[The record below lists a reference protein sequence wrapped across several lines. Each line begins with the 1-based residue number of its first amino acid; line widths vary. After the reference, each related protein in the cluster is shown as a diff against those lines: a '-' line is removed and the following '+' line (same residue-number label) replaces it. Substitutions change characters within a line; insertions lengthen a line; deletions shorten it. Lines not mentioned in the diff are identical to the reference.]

1 MDSTEQKPKR
11 PIVNAACPYC
21 GNSVKFYMPL
31 KPGVLSFTCPAAG
44 CGKQFR
50 VQVTEAML
58 LQANPAAPKPQQ
70 PNPQPQQPQPYQQ
83 QPQPQPQAQQ
93 PQAHPK
99 QQVHTQAQQVQSQL
113 QQVQPKVQQAQA
125 QPQQQVQAQQ
135 AQAQQQ
141 KRSIKPTDSIENWTA
156 EGKSGGRIAKVV
168 VTRTKMLFMKERK
181 EYDLKI
187 GVNVIGRADAMSP
200 SDIMIEDDMTVSRR
214 SVSIT
219 VEASGGSYR
228 YWFEV
233 LKSTNPVL
241 VNGKRHAVGE
251 SFVVEPG
258 TKFVLGRTKL
268 SIEL

>member
-58 LQANPAAPKPQQ
+58 LQANSAATKPQQ
-70 PNPQPQQPQPYQQ
+70 PNPQPQQSQPH
-83 QPQPQPQAQQ
+83 QPQPQTQSLSQQ

-99 QQVHTQAQQVQSQL
+99 QQVHTQA
-113 QQVQPKVQQAQA
+113 QQAQA

-156 EGKSGGRIAKVV
+156 EGKAGGRIAKVV
-168 VTRTKMLFMKERK
+168 VTRTKMIFMKEHK

>member
-21 GNSVKFYMPL
+21 GNPVKFYMPL

-58 LQANPAAPKPQQ
+58 LQANPAATKPQQ
-70 PNPQPQQPQPYQQ
+70 PNPQPQQPK
-83 QPQPQPQAQQ
+83 PQPQAQQ

-99 QQVHTQAQQVQSQL
+99 QQVHTQA
-113 QQVQPKVQQAQA
+113 QQAQA

-156 EGKSGGRIAKVV
+156 EGKAGGRIAKVV
-168 VTRTKMLFMKERK
+168 VTRTKMIFMKEHK

-214 SVSIT
+214 SVSRT

>member
-58 LQANPAAPKPQQ
+58 LQANSAATKPQQ
-70 PNPQPQQPQPYQQ
+70 PNPQPQQPK
-83 QPQPQPQAQQ
+83 PQPQAQQ

-99 QQVHTQAQQVQSQL
+99 QQVHTQA
-113 QQVQPKVQQAQA
+113 QQAQA

-156 EGKSGGRIAKVV
+156 EGKAGGRIAKVV
-168 VTRTKMLFMKERK
+168 VTRTKMIFMKEHK

>member
-21 GNSVKFYMPL
+21 GNSIKFYMPL

-58 LQANPAAPKPQQ
+58 LQANSAATKPQQ
-70 PNPQPQQPQPYQQ
+70 PKPQPQQPQPYQQ

-99 QQVHTQAQQVQSQL
+99 QQVHTQAQQ
-113 QQVQPKVQQAQA
+113 AQA
-125 QPQQQVQAQQ
+125 QSQQQVQAQQ

-156 EGKSGGRIAKVV
+156 EGKAGGRIAKVV
-168 VTRTKMLFMKERK
+168 VTRTKMLFMKEHK

-219 VEASGGSYR
+219 VEATGGSYR

>member
-1 MDSTEQKPKR
+1 MDSTEQTPKR

-58 LQANPAAPKPQQ
+58 LQANPAATKPQQ
-70 PNPQPQQPQPYQQ
+70 PNPHQQ

-99 QQVHTQAQQVQSQL
+99 QQVHTQA
-113 QQVQPKVQQAQA
+113 QQAQA

-156 EGKSGGRIAKVV
+156 EGKAGGRIAKVV
-168 VTRTKMLFMKERK
+168 VTRTKMIFMKERK
-181 EYDLKI
+181 EYDLKV
-187 GVNVIGRADAMSP
+187 GVNIIGRADAMSP

-219 VEASGGSYR
+219 VEVSGGSYR

>member
-58 LQANPAAPKPQQ
+58 LQANSAATKPQQ
-70 PNPQPQQPQPYQQ
+70 PNPQPQQSQPH
-83 QPQPQPQAQQ
+83 QPQPQTQSLSQQ
-93 PQAHPK
+93 PQAQPK
-99 QQVHTQAQQVQSQL
+99 QQS
-113 QQVQPKVQQAQA
+113 QPKVQQAQA

-156 EGKSGGRIAKVV
+156 EGKAGGRIAKVV
-168 VTRTKMLFMKERK
+168 VTRTKMIFMKEHK

-241 VNGKRHAVGE
+241 VNGKRHVVGE

>member
-58 LQANPAAPKPQQ
+58 LQANPAATKPQQ
-70 PNPQPQQPQPYQQ
+70 PKPQPQ

-99 QQVHTQAQQVQSQL
+99 QQVHTQAQQ
-113 QQVQPKVQQAQA
+113 AQA
-125 QPQQQVQAQQ
+125 QSQQQVQAQQ

-156 EGKSGGRIAKVV
+156 EGKAGGRIAKVV
-168 VTRTKMLFMKERK
+168 VTRTKMVFMRERK

>member
-21 GNSVKFYMPL
+21 GNSVKFYMPP

-58 LQANPAAPKPQQ
+58 LQANPVATKPQQ
-70 PNPQPQQPQPYQQ
+70 PNPQPQQPK
-83 QPQPQPQAQQ
+83 PQPQAQQ

-113 QQVQPKVQQAQA
+113 QQAQAKVQQVHTQPHQQA
-125 QPQQQVQAQQ
+125 QPQQ

-141 KRSIKPTDSIENWTA
+141 KRSIKPTEGIENWTA
-156 EGKSGGRIAKVV
+156 EGKAGGRIAKVV

>member
-31 KPGVLSFTCPAAG
+31 KPGVLSFTCPTAG

-70 PNPQPQQPQPYQQ
+70 PNPQPQQPQP
-83 QPQPQPQAQQ
+83 QPQSQQPQAQ
-93 PQAHPK
+93 PK
-99 QQVHTQAQQVQSQL
+99 QQVQPKAQQVQSQ
-113 QQVQPKVQQAQA
+113 QQ
-125 QPQQQVQAQQ
+125 
-135 AQAQQQ
+135 QAQQQ
-141 KRSIKPTDSIENWTA
+141 KRSIKPTDSIENWMA
-156 EGKSGGRIAKVV
+156 EGKAGGRIAKVV
-168 VTRTKMLFMKERK
+168 VTRTKMIFMKERK

>member
-58 LQANPAAPKPQQ
+58 LQANPATPKPQQ
-70 PNPQPQQPQPYQQ
+70 PNPQPQQPQP
-83 QPQPQPQAQQ
+83 QPQAQQ
-93 PQAHPK
+93 TPTQPK
-99 QQVHTQAQQVQSQL
+99 QQVQPKAQQVQS
-113 QQVQPKVQQAQA
+113 
-125 QPQQQVQAQQ
+125 QQ

-141 KRSIKPTDSIENWTA
+141 KRSIKPTDSIENWMA
-156 EGKSGGRIAKVV
+156 EGKAGGRIAKVV
-168 VTRTKMLFMKERK
+168 VTRTKMILMRERK

>member
-21 GNSVKFYMPL
+21 GNSVKFYMPR

-58 LQANPAAPKPQQ
+58 LQANPAATKPQQ
-70 PNPQPQQPQPYQQ
+70 PNPQPQQPK
-83 QPQPQPQAQQ
+83 PQPQAQQ

-99 QQVHTQAQQVQSQL
+99 QQVHTQA
-113 QQVQPKVQQAQA
+113 QQAQA

-156 EGKSGGRIAKVV
+156 EGKAGGRIAKVV
-168 VTRTKMLFMKERK
+168 VTRTKMIFMKEHK

-233 LKSTNPVL
+233 LKSTNPVF

>member
-21 GNSVKFYMPL
+21 GNPVKFYMPL

-99 QQVHTQAQQVQSQL
+99 QQVHTQAQQVHT
-113 QQVQPKVQQAQA
+113 
-125 QPQQQVQAQQ
+125 QPQQQAQPLQ

-156 EGKSGGRIAKVV
+156 EGKAGGRIAKVV
-168 VTRTKMLFMKERK
+168 VTRTKMIFMKERK

>member
-31 KPGVLSFTCPAAG
+31 KPGVLSFTCPAAD

-58 LQANPAAPKPQQ
+58 LQANSASTKPQQ
-70 PNPQPQQPQPYQQ
+70 PNPQPQQSQPH
-83 QPQPQPQAQQ
+83 QPQPQPQSLSQQ
-93 PQAHPK
+93 PQAQPK
-99 QQVHTQAQQVQSQL
+99 QQS
-113 QQVQPKVQQAQA
+113 QPKVQQAQA

-156 EGKSGGRIAKVV
+156 EGKAGGRIAKVV
-168 VTRTKMLFMKERK
+168 VTRTKMIFMKEHK

>member
-21 GNSVKFYMPL
+21 GNSVKFYMPP

-58 LQANPAAPKPQQ
+58 LQANPAATKPQQ
-70 PNPQPQQPQPYQQ
+70 PKPQPQ

-93 PQAHPK
+93 TPTQPK
-99 QQVHTQAQQVQSQL
+99 QQVQPKAQQVQS
-113 QQVQPKVQQAQA
+113 
-125 QPQQQVQAQQ
+125 QQ

-141 KRSIKPTDSIENWTA
+141 KRSIKPTDSIENWMA
-156 EGKSGGRIAKVV
+156 EGKAGGRIAKIV
-168 VTRTKMLFMKERK
+168 VTRTKMIFMKERK

>member
-31 KPGVLSFTCPAAG
+31 KPGVLSFTCPTAG

-58 LQANPAAPKPQQ
+58 LQANPATPKPQQ
-70 PNPQPQQPQPYQQ
+70 PNPQPQQPKPQPQ
-83 QPQPQPQAQQ
+83 QPQPQSQAQQ
-93 PQAHPK
+93 TPTQPK
-99 QQVHTQAQQVQSQL
+99 QQVQPKAQQVQS
-113 QQVQPKVQQAQA
+113 
-125 QPQQQVQAQQ
+125 QQ

-141 KRSIKPTDSIENWTA
+141 KRSIKPTEGIENWTA
-156 EGKSGGRIAKVV
+156 EGKAGGRIAKVV
-168 VTRTKMLFMKERK
+168 VTRTKMVFMRERK

>member
-58 LQANPAAPKPQQ
+58 LQANPAATKPQQ
-70 PNPQPQQPQPYQQ
+70 PKPQPQQPQPYQQ

-99 QQVHTQAQQVQSQL
+99 QQVHTQAQQ
-113 QQVQPKVQQAQA
+113 AQA
-125 QPQQQVQAQQ
+125 QSQQQVQAQQ

-156 EGKSGGRIAKVV
+156 EGKAGGRIAKIV
-168 VTRTKMLFMKERK
+168 VTRTKMIFMKERK

>member
-58 LQANPAAPKPQQ
+58 LQANSAATKPQQ
-70 PNPQPQQPQPYQQ
+70 PKPQPQQPQPYQQ

-99 QQVHTQAQQVQSQL
+99 QQVHTQAQQV
-113 QQVQPKVQQAQA
+113 QA

-168 VTRTKMLFMKERK
+168 VTRTKMIFMKEHK

>member
-21 GNSVKFYMPL
+21 GNSIKFYMPL

-58 LQANPAAPKPQQ
+58 LQANSAATKPQQ
-70 PNPQPQQPQPYQQ
+70 PKPQPQQPQPYQQ

-99 QQVHTQAQQVQSQL
+99 QQVHTQAQQ
-113 QQVQPKVQQAQA
+113 AQA
-125 QPQQQVQAQQ
+125 QSQQQVQAQQ

-156 EGKSGGRIAKVV
+156 EGKAGGRIAKVV
-168 VTRTKMLFMKERK
+168 VTRTKMLFMKEHK

>member
-21 GNSVKFYMPL
+21 GNSIKFYMPL

-58 LQANPAAPKPQQ
+58 LQANSAATKPQQ
-70 PNPQPQQPQPYQQ
+70 PKPQPQQPQPYQQ

-99 QQVHTQAQQVQSQL
+99 QQVHTQAQQ
-113 QQVQPKVQQAQA
+113 AQA

-141 KRSIKPTDSIENWTA
+141 KRSIKPTEGIENWTA
-156 EGKSGGRIAKVV
+156 EGKAGGRIAKVV
-168 VTRTKMLFMKERK
+168 VTRTKMIFMKERK

-258 TKFVLGRTKL
+258 TKFVLGRTTL

>member
-99 QQVHTQAQQVQSQL
+99 QQVHTQAQQAQVQSQ
-113 QQVQPKVQQAQA
+113 QQAQS
-125 QPQQQVQAQQ
+125 QQ

-141 KRSIKPTDSIENWTA
+141 KRSIKPTEGIENWTA
-156 EGKSGGRIAKVV
+156 EGKAGGRIAKVV
-168 VTRTKMLFMKERK
+168 VTRTKMIFMKEHK

>member
-21 GNSVKFYMPL
+21 GNPVKFYMPL

-99 QQVHTQAQQVQSQL
+99 QQVHTQAQQ
-113 QQVQPKVQQAQA
+113 AQA
-125 QPQQQVQAQQ
+125 QPQQQAQSQQ

-141 KRSIKPTDSIENWTA
+141 KRSIKPTEGIENWTA
-156 EGKSGGRIAKVV
+156 EGKAGGRIAKVV
-168 VTRTKMLFMKERK
+168 VTRTKMIFMKERK

>member
-21 GNSVKFYMPL
+21 GNSIKFYMPL

-58 LQANPAAPKPQQ
+58 LQANSAATKPQQ
-70 PNPQPQQPQPYQQ
+70 PKPQPQQPQPYQQ

-99 QQVHTQAQQVQSQL
+99 QQVHTQAQQ
-113 QQVQPKVQQAQA
+113 AQA

-141 KRSIKPTDSIENWTA
+141 KRSIKPTEGIENWTA
-156 EGKSGGRIAKVV
+156 EGKAGGRIAKVV
-168 VTRTKMLFMKERK
+168 VTRTKMIFMKERK

>member
-58 LQANPAAPKPQQ
+58 LQANSAATKPQQ
-70 PNPQPQQPQPYQQ
+70 PNPQPQQSQPH
-83 QPQPQPQAQQ
+83 QPQPQTQSLSQQ
-93 PQAHPK
+93 PQAQPK
-99 QQVHTQAQQVQSQL
+99 QQS
-113 QQVQPKVQQAQA
+113 QPKVQQAQA

-156 EGKSGGRIAKVV
+156 EGKAGGRIAKVV
-168 VTRTKMLFMKERK
+168 VTRTKMIFMKEHK

-200 SDIMIEDDMTVSRR
+200 SDIMIEDDMMVSRR

>member
-21 GNSVKFYMPL
+21 GNSVKFYMPP

-58 LQANPAAPKPQQ
+58 LQANPVATKPQQ
-70 PNPQPQQPQPYQQ
+70 PNPQPQQPK
-83 QPQPQPQAQQ
+83 PQPQAQQ

-113 QQVQPKVQQAQA
+113 QQAQAKVQQVHTQS
-125 QPQQQVQAQQ
+125 QQQVQAQQ

-156 EGKSGGRIAKVV
+156 EGKAGGRIAKVV
-168 VTRTKMLFMKERK
+168 VTRTKMVFMRERK

>member
-58 LQANPAAPKPQQ
+58 LQANPVATKPQQ
-70 PNPQPQQPQPYQQ
+70 PNPQPQQPK
-83 QPQPQPQAQQ
+83 PQPQAQQ

-113 QQVQPKVQQAQA
+113 QQAQAKVQQVHT
-125 QPQQQVQAQQ
+125 QPQQQAQPQQ

-141 KRSIKPTDSIENWTA
+141 KRSIKPTEGIENWTA
-156 EGKSGGRIAKVV
+156 EGKAGGRIAKVV
-168 VTRTKMLFMKERK
+168 VTRTKMIFMKERK

>member
-21 GNSVKFYMPL
+21 GNPVKFYMPL

-58 LQANPAAPKPQQ
+58 LQANSAATKPQQ
-70 PNPQPQQPQPYQQ
+70 PKPQPQQPQPYQQ

-99 QQVHTQAQQVQSQL
+99 QQVHTQAQQ
-113 QQVQPKVQQAQA
+113 AQA
-125 QPQQQVQAQQ
+125 QSQQQVQAQQ

-156 EGKSGGRIAKVV
+156 EGKAGGRIAKVV
-168 VTRTKMLFMKERK
+168 VTRTKMIFMKEHK

>member
-58 LQANPAAPKPQQ
+58 LQANPAATKPQQ
-70 PNPQPQQPQPYQQ
+70 PKPQPQQPQPYQQ
-83 QPQPQPQAQQ
+83 QPQPQPQA
-93 PQAHPK
+93 HPK
-99 QQVHTQAQQVQSQL
+99 QQVHTQAQQAQA
-113 QQVQPKVQQAQA
+113 QQAQA
-125 QPQQQVQAQQ
+125 QLQQQAQSQQ

-141 KRSIKPTDSIENWTA
+141 KRSIKPTEGIENWTA
-156 EGKSGGRIAKVV
+156 EGKAGGRIAKVV
-168 VTRTKMLFMKERK
+168 VTRTKMIFMKERK

>member
-58 LQANPAAPKPQQ
+58 LQANSAATKPQQ
-70 PNPQPQQPQPYQQ
+70 PNPQPQQSQPH
-83 QPQPQPQAQQ
+83 QPQPQTQSLSQQ
-93 PQAHPK
+93 PQAQPK
-99 QQVHTQAQQVQSQL
+99 QQS
-113 QQVQPKVQQAQA
+113 QPKVQQAQA

-156 EGKSGGRIAKVV
+156 EGKAGGRIAKIV
-168 VTRTKMLFMKERK
+168 VTRTKMLFMKEHK

>member
-21 GNSVKFYMPL
+21 GNSVKFYMPP
-31 KPGVLSFTCPAAG
+31 KPGVLSFTCPTAG
-44 CGKQFR
+44 CGKQFS

-70 PNPQPQQPQPYQQ
+70 PNPQPQQPKPQPQ

-93 PQAHPK
+93 TQTQPK
-99 QQVHTQAQQVQSQL
+99 QQSQPKAQQVQS
-113 QQVQPKVQQAQA
+113 
-125 QPQQQVQAQQ
+125 QQ

-156 EGKSGGRIAKVV
+156 EGKAGGRIAKVV

>member
-1 MDSTEQKPKR
+1 MDFTEQKPKR

-58 LQANPAAPKPQQ
+58 LQANSAATKPQQ
-70 PNPQPQQPQPYQQ
+70 PNPQPQQSQPH
-83 QPQPQPQAQQ
+83 QPQPQTQSLSQQ
-93 PQAHPK
+93 PQAQPK
-99 QQVHTQAQQVQSQL
+99 QQS
-113 QQVQPKVQQAQA
+113 QPKVQQAQA

-156 EGKSGGRIAKVV
+156 EGKAGGRIAKIV

>member
-31 KPGVLSFTCPAAG
+31 KPGVLSFTCPTAG

-50 VQVTEAML
+50 VQVTESML

-70 PNPQPQQPQPYQQ
+70 PNPQPQQPKPQPQ

-93 PQAHPK
+93 TQTQPK
-99 QQVHTQAQQVQSQL
+99 QQVQPKAQQVQS
-113 QQVQPKVQQAQA
+113 
-125 QPQQQVQAQQ
+125 QQ

-141 KRSIKPTDSIENWTA
+141 KRSIKPTDSIENWMA
-156 EGKSGGRIAKVV
+156 EGKAGGRIAKVV
-168 VTRTKMLFMKERK
+168 VTRTKMIFMKERK

>member
-31 KPGVLSFTCPAAG
+31 KPGVLSFTCPTAG

-70 PNPQPQQPQPYQQ
+70 PNPQPQQPKPQPQ
-83 QPQPQPQAQQ
+83 QPQPQSQAQQ
-93 PQAHPK
+93 TPTQPK
-99 QQVHTQAQQVQSQL
+99 QQVQPKAQQVQS
-113 QQVQPKVQQAQA
+113 
-125 QPQQQVQAQQ
+125 QQ

-141 KRSIKPTDSIENWTA
+141 KRSIKPTDSIENWMA
-156 EGKSGGRIAKVV
+156 EGKAGGRIAKIV
-168 VTRTKMLFMKERK
+168 VTRTKMIFMKERK

>member
-1 MDSTEQKPKR
+1 MDSTEQKTKR

-31 KPGVLSFTCPAAG
+31 KPGVLSFTCPTAG

-58 LQANPAAPKPQQ
+58 LQANPATPKPQQ
-70 PNPQPQQPQPYQQ
+70 PNPQPQQPQPQS
-83 QPQPQPQAQQ
+83 QAQQ
-93 PQAHPK
+93 TPTQPK
-99 QQVHTQAQQVQSQL
+99 QQVQPKAQQVQS
-113 QQVQPKVQQAQA
+113 
-125 QPQQQVQAQQ
+125 QQ

-141 KRSIKPTDSIENWTA
+141 KRSIKPTDSIENWMA
-156 EGKSGGRIAKVV
+156 EGKAGGRIAKIV
-168 VTRTKMLFMKERK
+168 VTRTKMIFMKERK

>member
-31 KPGVLSFTCPAAG
+31 KPGVLSFTCPTAG

-58 LQANPAAPKPQQ
+58 LQANPATPKPQQ
-70 PNPQPQQPQPYQQ
+70 PNPQPQQPKPQPQ
-83 QPQPQPQAQQ
+83 QPQPQSQAQQ
-93 PQAHPK
+93 TQAQPK
-99 QQVHTQAQQVQSQL
+99 QQVQPKAQQVQS
-113 QQVQPKVQQAQA
+113 
-125 QPQQQVQAQQ
+125 QQ

-156 EGKSGGRIAKVV
+156 EGKAGGRIAKIV

>member
-99 QQVHTQAQQVQSQL
+99 QQVHTQAQQ
-113 QQVQPKVQQAQA
+113 AQA

-141 KRSIKPTDSIENWTA
+141 KRSIKPTEGIENWTA

-168 VTRTKMLFMKERK
+168 VTRTKMIFMKERK

>member
-21 GNSVKFYMPL
+21 GNSVKFYMPP
-31 KPGVLSFTCPAAG
+31 KPGVLSFTCPTAG

-58 LQANPAAPKPQQ
+58 LQANPAATKQQQ
-70 PNPQPQQPQPYQQ
+70 PKPQPQQPQPYQQ

-93 PQAHPK
+93 TPTQPK
-99 QQVHTQAQQVQSQL
+99 QQVQPKAQQVQS
-113 QQVQPKVQQAQA
+113 
-125 QPQQQVQAQQ
+125 QQ

-141 KRSIKPTDSIENWTA
+141 KRSIKPTDSIENWMA
-156 EGKSGGRIAKVV
+156 EGKAGGRIAKIV
-168 VTRTKMLFMKERK
+168 VTRTKMLFMKERT

>member
-31 KPGVLSFTCPAAG
+31 KPGVLSFTCPTAG

-70 PNPQPQQPQPYQQ
+70 PKPQPQQPKPQLQ

-93 PQAHPK
+93 TPTQPK
-99 QQVHTQAQQVQSQL
+99 QQVQPKAQQVQS
-113 QQVQPKVQQAQA
+113 
-125 QPQQQVQAQQ
+125 QQ

-141 KRSIKPTDSIENWTA
+141 KRSIKPTDSIENWMA
-156 EGKSGGRIAKVV
+156 EGKTGGRIAKIV
-168 VTRTKMLFMKERK
+168 VTRTKMIFMKERK

>member
-31 KPGVLSFTCPAAG
+31 KPGVLSFTCPTAG

-58 LQANPAAPKPQQ
+58 LQANPATPKPQQ
-70 PNPQPQQPQPYQQ
+70 PKPQPQQPKPQPQQPKPQLQ

-93 PQAHPK
+93 TQTQPK
-99 QQVHTQAQQVQSQL
+99 QQVQPKAQQVQS
-113 QQVQPKVQQAQA
+113 
-125 QPQQQVQAQQ
+125 QQ

-141 KRSIKPTDSIENWTA
+141 KRSIKPTDSIENWMA
-156 EGKSGGRIAKVV
+156 EGKAGGRIAKIV
-168 VTRTKMLFMKERK
+168 VTRTKMIFMKERK

>member
-21 GNSVKFYMPL
+21 GNSVKFYMPP
-31 KPGVLSFTCPAAG
+31 KPGVLSFTCPTAG
-44 CGKQFR
+44 CGKQFS

-70 PNPQPQQPQPYQQ
+70 PNPQPQQPKPQPQ

-93 PQAHPK
+93 TQTQPK
-99 QQVHTQAQQVQSQL
+99 QQVQPKAQQVQS
-113 QQVQPKVQQAQA
+113 
-125 QPQQQVQAQQ
+125 QQ

-141 KRSIKPTDSIENWTA
+141 KRSIKPTDSIENWMA
-156 EGKSGGRIAKVV
+156 EGKTGGRIAKIV
-168 VTRTKMLFMKERK
+168 VTRTKMIFMKERK

>member
-21 GNSVKFYMPL
+21 GNSVKFYMPP

-58 LQANPAAPKPQQ
+58 LQANPVATKPQQ
-70 PNPQPQQPQPYQQ
+70 PNPQPQQPK
-83 QPQPQPQAQQ
+83 PQPQAQQ

-113 QQVQPKVQQAQA
+113 QQAQAKVQQVHT
-125 QPQQQVQAQQ
+125 QPQQQAQPQQ

-156 EGKSGGRIAKVV
+156 EGKAGGRIAKVV
-168 VTRTKMLFMKERK
+168 VTRTKMIFMKERK